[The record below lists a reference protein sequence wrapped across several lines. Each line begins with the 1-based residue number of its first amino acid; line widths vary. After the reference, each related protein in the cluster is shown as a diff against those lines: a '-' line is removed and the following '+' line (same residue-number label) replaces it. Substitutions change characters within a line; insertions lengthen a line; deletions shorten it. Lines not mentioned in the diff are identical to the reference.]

1 MKSSKNKY
9 TLKNILLTLCI
20 IVPVIAFCLLCIFE
34 KLNHSGYAEF
44 GSNVYLPVS
53 GILNKHMLICLGFI
67 IVPILILIIVSKIN
81 SQNNKD

>member
-9 TLKNILLTLCI
+9 TLKTILLTLCI

-44 GSNVYLPVS
+44 GSDVYLPVS
-53 GILNKHMLICLGFI
+53 GRFDKHMLICLGFI

-81 SQNNKD
+81 SQNNRN

>member
-1 MKSSKNKY
+1 MS
-9 TLKNILLTLCI
+9 L
-20 IVPVIAFCLLCIFE
+20 IAFFFFFIFE
-34 KLNHSGYAEF
+34 KLNHSVYAEF
-44 GSNVYLPVS
+44 GSNIYLPVS